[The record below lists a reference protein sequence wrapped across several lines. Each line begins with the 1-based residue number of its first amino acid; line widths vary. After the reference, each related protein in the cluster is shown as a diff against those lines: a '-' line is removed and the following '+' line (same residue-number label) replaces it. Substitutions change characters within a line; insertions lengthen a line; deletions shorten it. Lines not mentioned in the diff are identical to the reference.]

1 MRRIKW
7 KMLQIQLDMKIQHRN
22 TKKNFEKNEVN
33 TPIQDSD
40 EKFSHLNEMFCKL
53 RKILKIIKQKAWK
66 LKSP

>member
-1 MRRIKW
+1 MENAPNPTWHENAAQEYK
-7 KMLQIQLDMKIQHRN
+7 
-22 TKKNFEKNEVN
+22 KKNFEKNEVN